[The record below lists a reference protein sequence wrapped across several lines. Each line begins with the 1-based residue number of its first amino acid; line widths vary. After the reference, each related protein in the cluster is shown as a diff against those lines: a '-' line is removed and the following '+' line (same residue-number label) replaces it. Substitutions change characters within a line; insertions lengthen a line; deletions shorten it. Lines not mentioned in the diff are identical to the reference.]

1 MSTRLLA
8 AMIILIPAWLAAAS
22 NAKLPASPA
31 RSPAKYVPVTSRA
44 YLGFDR
50 NDYPGDAA
58 LTSLRKTFA
67 FTGYWLNDAPGA
79 NSDTWLGKRAILRQ
93 RGFGFLVLFDGRTY
107 SQLRSPILPSVLGA
121 SDARTAAERA
131 AREGFQKHTIIF
143 LDQEEGG
150 RLLPEQRSY
159 VFAWIDGVIAAGFRA
174 GIYCSGM
181 SASEGNGKFV
191 VTADDIHDHA
201 EGRSISF
208 FVYNDACPSS
218 PGCVYPQEPPSPT
231 RSGVAFASIW
241 QFAQSPRRHE
251 FTARCSSTY
260 SRDGNCY
267 SPVAAGAGSIFVD
280 LDSATS
286 PDPSG
291 GR

>member
-1 MSTRLLA
+1 MSMKLRA
-8 AMIILIPAWLAAAS
+8 AIVILIPACLLAAS
-22 NAKLPASPA
+22 NRTRPVPSAKSSSKQSA
-31 RSPAKYVPVTSRA
+31 VRA
-44 YLGFDR
+44 HTYLGFDR
-50 NDYPGDAA
+50 NNYPGDAA
-58 LTSLRKTFA
+58 LPSLRKTFSFA
-67 FTGYWLNDAPGA
+67 GYWLNEPPGA
-79 NSDTWLGKRAILRQ
+79 TSNAWMGKRAILSH
-93 RGFGFLVLFDGRTY
+93 RGFGFLVLFNGRTY
-107 SQLRSPILPSVLGA
+107 SQLRTPSQPAALGA
-121 SDARTAAERA
+121 TDARVAARNA
-131 AREGFQKHTIIF
+131 AREGFPRNTIIF

-150 RLLPEQRSY
+150 RLLREQRSY
-159 VFAWIDGVIAAGFRA
+159 LFAWIDGVIAAGFRA

-181 SASEGNGKFV
+181 PASEGNGKFV

-231 RSGVAFASIW
+231 RSGVPFASIW

-267 SPVAAGAGSIFVD
+267 PPVAAGAGSIFVD

>member
-22 NAKLPASPA
+22 NAKRPASPA
-31 RSPAKYVPVTSRA
+31 SSPAKHVPVTSRA

-50 NDYPGDAA
+50 NDYPGEAA

-67 FTGYWLNDAPGA
+67 FTGYWLNDPPGA
-79 NSDTWLGKRAILRQ
+79 SSDMWLGKRAILRQ

-107 SQLRSPILPSVLGA
+107 SQLRSPIRPSVLGA

-181 SASEGNGKFV
+181 PASEGNGKFV

-218 PGCVYPQEPPSPT
+218 PGCVYLQEPPSPT

-251 FTARCSSTY
+251 FTPRCSATY

-267 SPVAAGAGSIFVD
+267 PPVAAGASSIFVD

-286 PDPSG
+286 SDPSD

>member
-1 MSTRLLA
+1 MKLRA
-8 AMIILIPAWLAAAS
+8 ATVILITLCPLAAS
-22 NAKLPASPA
+22 NSRLPVPSAKSPSHQSA
-31 RSPAKYVPVTSRA
+31 AIAHT

-58 LTSLRKTFA
+58 LPPLRRTFS
-67 FTGYWLNDAPGA
+67 FVGYWLNEPPGA
-79 NSDTWLGKRAILRQ
+79 ASNTWTGKRAILSQ
-93 RGFGFLVLFDGRTY
+93 RGFGFLVLFNGRAY
-107 SQLRSPILPSVLGA
+107 SQLRALSQPGALGA
-121 SDARTAAERA
+121 TDARVA
-131 AREGFQKHTIIF
+131 ARNAARQGFPRNTIIF

-159 VFAWIDGVIAAGFRA
+159 VFAWIDAVTAAGFRA

-181 SASEGNGKFV
+181 PASEGNGKFV

-267 SPVAAGAGSIFVD
+267 PPVAAGAGSIFVD

-286 PDPSG
+286 PDPSA